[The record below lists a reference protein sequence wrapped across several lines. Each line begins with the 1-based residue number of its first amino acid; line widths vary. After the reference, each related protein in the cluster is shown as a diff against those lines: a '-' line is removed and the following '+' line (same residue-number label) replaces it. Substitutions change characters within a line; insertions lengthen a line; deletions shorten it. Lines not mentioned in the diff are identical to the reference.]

1 MDILNVFQYTLEFSV
16 FIVYCSIGDVDKL
29 ASRLRLEPHFILVL
43 GPLTKSLHDSLDL
56 VQILRRMTEFDI
68 APDLG
73 RRPFEN
79 HLISWRIVI
88 VILENIIFIDKGN
101 LHREVIEDEIG
112 LLD

>member
-1 MDILNVFQYTLEFSV
+1 M
-16 FIVYCSIGDVDKL
+16 
-29 ASRLRLEPHFILVL
+29 A
-43 GPLTKSLHDSLDL
+43 
-56 VQILRRMTEFDI
+56 EFDI
-68 APDLG
+68 APDLR